1 MSRRLQDALRELAA
15 ALEEVEE
22 EERRGVVSAA
32 GRAAAGV
39 RTQPVV
45 GAAAAEKEFEPVPK
59 AKASTAS
66 LPEGSVVNSRATG
79 SHVAYHEDWRHYVIL
94 ANPRKPDFVGYI
106 SGPGATTWRR
116 IEKALPTG
124 KLCTSAAR
132 LRRVDSESQARQVWA
147 EAHGSRAM
155 PALTL

>member
-1 MSRRLQDALRELAA
+1 MSRRLQAALRELAA

-22 EERRGVVSAA
+22 EERWEVVSAV

-39 RTQPVV
+39 RTQPVSEAEAKSESEPIAKRP
-45 GAAAAEKEFEPVPK
+45 AAPSVEAPVESGR
-59 AKASTAS
+59 AS
-66 LPEGSVVNSRATG
+66 G

-94 ANPRKPDFVGYI
+94 ANPKKPDLIGYI
-106 SGPGATTWRR
+106 SGPGATTWKR

-132 LRRVDSESQARQVWA
+132 LRRVESENQARQVWA
-147 EAHGSRAM
+147 EAHGSREM
-155 PALTL
+155 PALKL